1 MSVRTATPEV
11 PRTLRHLDT
20 DKQWAERD
28 TASKLYCTA
37 VDAAHRLR
45 GLADVLYCEGLQTPH
60 GLARASFRACFMP
73 CHGCRCCYQPYVPH
87 SCW

>member
-45 GLADVLYCEGLQTPH
+45 GLADVLYCEALTLSEPDPGVLTGIDP
-60 GLARASFRACFMP
+60 GTC
-73 CHGCRCCYQPYVPH
+73 
-87 SCW
+87 